1 MKMHALVRF
10 GKWQQIADAPM
21 PENPGLYCVSTSM
34 HHYAKGVAYAA
45 LKVFDEAEEQKTHFY
60 DSLQRISPD
69 RRFFNNP
76 ALQTLGVGE
85 KMLLGELEYHRGNH
99 ESAFDHLR
107 EAVKRS
113 DSLHYS
119 EPWPWMHPPRH
130 ALGALLMEQGQHTEA
145 EKAYREDLG
154 LTNSV
159 VRCAQHP
166 NNVWAL
172 HGLVEC
178 LTIRGEKEELAKFK
192 TLLNSATVKA
202 DVAVTSSCCCREKVR
217 DLPG

>member
-1 MKMHALVRF
+1 
-10 GKWQQIADAPM
+10 
-21 PENPGLYCVSTSM
+21 M

-45 LKVFDEAEEQKTHFY
+45 MKEFAEADEQKNCFY

-85 KMLLGELEYHRGNH
+85 KMLLGELEYHKGNH
-99 ESAFDHLR
+99 EVAFQHLR
-107 EAVKRS
+107 EAVERS

-130 ALGALLMEQGQHTEA
+130 ALGALLMEQGQHPKA

-154 LTNSV
+154 LSDTV
-159 VRCAQHP
+159 LRCAQHP

-178 LTIRGEKEELAKFK
+178 LTIRGETEELGKFT
-192 TLLNSATVKA
+192 TLLDSALKKA
-202 DVAVTSSCCCREKVR
+202 DFALTSSCCCREKVR
-217 DLPG
+217 DPLG